1 MTAMIDFLERRG
13 GRKTV
18 LKTALSIVAL
28 IAPLAAN
35 SGTIGPGDFYGH
47 QIIEDYES
55 YTSIVHLSGPV
66 DLGGDIYTSGAG
78 TFVLGVSPGNGTRA
92 IFTQSDL
99 TYADIVFST
108 SVNRFGLELSTEQ
121 DWELVTISAFSSSDA
136 LLGQVNASGLGY
148 EPVFAGFESESE
160 SIAWIRVEDQSANGN
175 TISIDNLTKEFYLSA
190 VPLPAS
196 AWLFGSALLGLIC
209 YSRRKGAKSN
219 A

>member
-1 MTAMIDFLERRG
+1 M
-13 GRKTV
+13 
-18 LKTALSIVAL
+18 LKTAFTIAAL

-35 SGTIGPGDFYGH
+35 SGTIGPDDFYGY

-55 YTSIVHLSGPV
+55 YTSIVHLSDPV

-78 TFVLGVSPGNGTRA
+78 TFVLGVNPGNGTRA

-148 EPVFAGFESESE
+148 ESVFAGFESESE

-175 TISIDNLTKEFYLSA
+175 TISIDNLTKESYLSV
-190 VPLPAS
+190 VPLPAA
-196 AWLFGSALLGLIC
+196 AWLFMSAIAGLA
-209 YSRRKGAKSN
+209 GAKRMSRSKRT